1 MPISGVNS
9 KNAVH
14 TQLFSVLTNFPKTIY
29 ESPDRLYLE
38 PVRKVLV
45 LEVRDFS
52 RPPFFHTSPKKTRF
66 FSILAFS
73 AQKNLFL
80 GVDFL

>member
-1 MPISGVNS
+1 MLVNNNVRYNVAIGSHRQPIE
-9 KNAVH
+9 NARAV
-14 TQLFSVLTNFPKTIY
+14 TA
-29 ESPDRLYLE
+29 YLE

-45 LEVRDFS
+45 LAVRDFS
-52 RPPFFHTSPKKTRF
+52 RPPFFHTSPRKTRF